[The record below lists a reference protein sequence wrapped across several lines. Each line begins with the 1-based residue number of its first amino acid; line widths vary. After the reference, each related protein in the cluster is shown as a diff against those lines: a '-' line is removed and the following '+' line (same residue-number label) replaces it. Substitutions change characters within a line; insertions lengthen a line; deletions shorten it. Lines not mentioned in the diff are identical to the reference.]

1 MADDKHRN
9 SPELPEPS
17 PGQILIYKDA
27 GLSLQVRMDGQT
39 VWLTQLQM
47 AELFQTTPQ
56 NITLHIQSIYEEREQ
71 IPEGTCKE
79 YLQVRQEGE
88 LQARGHRP
96 MHMRDWIAK
105 LDDFLRLSERNVLT
119 RAGKISH
126 ALAEEHAYT
135 QFAQYEDHRR

>member
-1 MADDKHRN
+1 
-9 SPELPEPS
+9 
-17 PGQILIYKDA
+17 
-27 GLSLQVRMDGQT
+27 MDGQT

-71 IPEGTCKE
+71 IPEATCKE
-79 YLQVRQEGE
+79 YLQVRQEGD
-88 LQARGHRP
+88 
-96 MHMRDWIAK
+96 MREWISK
-105 LDDFLRLSERNVLT
+105 LDDFLRLSERDVLT

-135 QFAQYEDHRR
+135 QFAQYEEQRRQIESTQSVSDFDQTVEQIKKLGAAKRKRVRKGDQ